1 MREHATQRFLVPPFI
16 FVSLVVLAI
25 FLMEPKP
32 AWWNAD
38 TLDAFVKAGPLFLA
52 VVAFLTANVAIFA
65 MGFFIA
71 SIAIFFTRLL
81 ALVLRRPKGFSTGWS
96 GEAEETIRKKYHFKN
111 FNAEAE
117 QCEQCFVGDVASPL
131 VQDWMRKRWEHYVL
145 NINSASACLV
155 AIVTVCVFDMST
167 GWWWLVVLILMLLF
181 CFNGYQAR
189 REVID
194 MDNFLARNFEAIR
207 DLRLAIKSSD
217 SGGYVEPGDPSY
229 ENWSAFGLSVVTA
242 RSQGTHTLKGSGR

>member
-1 MREHATQRFLVPPFI
+1 MREHATQRFLVPPFV

-25 FLMEPKP
+25 LFMDPKP
-32 AWWNAD
+32 AWWND
-38 TLDAFVKAGPLFLA
+38 QTLHAFVQAGPLFLA

-71 SIAIFFTRLL
+71 SIAVFFTRLL

-96 GEAEETIRKKYHFKN
+96 DEAEEIIRKKYHFRN

-131 VQDWMRKRWEHYVL
+131 VQDWMRGRWEHYII
-145 NINSASACLV
+145 NINSASACFVAIAAACVFHMSTLGLWLV
-155 AIVTVCVFDMST
+155 ALIPA
-167 GWWWLVVLILMLLF
+167 VLFL
-181 CFNGYQAR
+181 FNGYHAR

-194 MDNFLARNFEAIR
+194 MDNFLVRNLERIR
-207 DLRLAIKSSD
+207 DLRLTIESSD
-217 SGGYVEPGDPSY
+217 SGERAESGDVSH

>member
-1 MREHATQRFLVPPFI
+1 MREHETQRFLVPPFV

-25 FLMEPKP
+25 VFVDPKP
-32 AWWNAD
+32 AWWNNH
-38 TLDAFVKAGPLFLA
+38 TLHALVKAGPLFLA
-52 VVAFLTANVAIFA
+52 IVAFLTANVAIFA

-96 GEAEETIRKKYHFKN
+96 DEAKEAIQKKYHFRN

-131 VQDWMRKRWEHYVL
+131 VQDWMHRRWEQYVL
-145 NINSASACLV
+145 NINSASACFV
-155 AIVTVCVFDMST
+155 AIGTACAFHLNTPALWVAA
-167 GWWWLVVLILMLLF
+167 LVSAALF
-181 CFNGYQAR
+181 LFNGYQAR

-194 MDNFLARNFEAIR
+194 MDNFLVRNLDMIH
-207 DLRLAIKSSD
+207 DLRLAMGSSD
-217 SGGYVEPGDPSY
+217 SGGHAESGDASH
-229 ENWSAFGLSVVTA
+229 NSGSA
-242 RSQGTHTLKGSGR
+242 SG